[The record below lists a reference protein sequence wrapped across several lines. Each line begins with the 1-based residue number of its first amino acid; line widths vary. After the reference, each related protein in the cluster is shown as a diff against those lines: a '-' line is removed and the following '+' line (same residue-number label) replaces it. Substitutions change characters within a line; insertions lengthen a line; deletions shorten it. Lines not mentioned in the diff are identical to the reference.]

1 MRPRGVLTLVV
12 FMVAS
17 AVSGHA
23 ATETARFRS
32 GAFEPPRPAPD
43 FTLPAASGA
52 EFRLSRHLGKV
63 VVLTFGYSSCPDVC
77 PTVLAELAQVRERLG
92 AAARRVQVVYVSVDP
107 ERDTPT
113 RLQGFTEQFDK
124 TFLGL
129 TASMDELAPVWK
141 AYGVSVARREL
152 PGSKPPTYLVHHSAS
167 VFLID
172 GAGRLRVMAPF
183 GTPSDDVLH
192 DIRLLLEE
200 TASTGA
206 MAQEAAIVLERPW
219 IRRAVAMP
227 DTKPGAPATAGAYVT
242 VVNRGKTPDALIS
255 ATADAAERVEVHE
268 TRSMAGMMMMQKVA
282 RVELAPGARFEM
294 RPGSHHLM
302 LIGLKRSL
310 TPGQTVTLTLEFER
324 AGRIT
329 TRAEVR

>member
-32 GAFEPPRPAPD
+32 GAFEPPRPARD

-255 ATADAAERVEVHE
+255 ATADVAERVEVHQ